1 MKYLFIDEIQNVNGY
16 EEVINAYR
24 SEGEIQEVN
33 SMFWDRVAGIYDIFV
48 NVNNGEVN
56 RKLVKAVSDIMEPD
70 DRVLEC
76 ACGTGM
82 LSKGI
87 AAKCKELTATDFSVG
102 MLKEAKK
109 NCVHFTNIK
118 FKKADIMKLN
128 CKDGAF
134 DKVVAG
140 NVIHL
145 LDNPRE
151 ALAELM
157 RVCRVGG
164 KVIIPTYVN
173 NENTGKPK
181 IFVRLLE
188 KFGADFKKQFNFKS
202 YKEFFEKAGY
212 TDVNYRLIE
221 GKMPCAVAVI
231 VKESD
236 KGE

>member
-1 MKYLFIDEIQNVNGY
+1 MKYLFIDEIQNVNGF

-48 NVNNGEVN
+48 NINNGEVN

-87 AAKCKELTATDFSVG
+87 AAKCKELTATDFSAG

-157 RVCRVGG
+157 RVCRAGG

-173 NENTGKPK
+173 NENAGKPK